1 MGIKINP
8 NIDFGSFLRS
18 VTSKDKI
25 DQQIQKVTDYL
36 EKKYDE
42 KFEVLRVGDRE
53 DKYNDDIKIICH
65 PISNPN
71 IIFYARGNSLEE
83 YEDDYCVRSVLCQV
97 EQAIIDEFKNKEYE
111 ATAKVTN
118 VVKDVIDKKVD
129 VDEFIKINPSQL
141 LLAYI
146 VVNGQ
151 IESKVVNEVINNVRA
166 KYQGLKLK
174 AFVYRMN
181 SINYENYCKFVNTND
196 STSRTIIQKY
206 LPSKLEVI
214 EE

>member
-42 KFEVLRVGDRE
+42 KFEVLRGGDRE

-83 YEDDYCVRSVLCQV
+83 YDPDNYNNNNNNEESSHTNESQIS
-97 EQAIIDEFKNKEYE
+97 ENKES
-111 ATAKVTN
+111 T
-118 VVKDVIDKKVD
+118 
-129 VDEFIKINPSQL
+129 KININWEKCKETL
-141 LLAYI
+141 LFWGKIMIYI
-146 VVNGQ
+146 T
-151 IESKVVNEVINNVRA
+151 
-166 KYQGLKLK
+166 KLK
-174 AFVYRMN
+174 Y
-181 SINYENYCKFVNTND
+181 
-196 STSRTIIQKY
+196 
-206 LPSKLEVI
+206 
-214 EE
+214 

>member
-83 YEDDYCVRSVLCQV
+83 YEDDYD
-97 EQAIIDEFKNKEYE
+97 DEYASDEEEDEYDE
-111 ATAKVTN
+111 TGD
-118 VVKDVIDKKVD
+118 DVW
-129 VDEFIKINPSQL
+129 
-141 LLAYI
+141 
-146 VVNGQ
+146 
-151 IESKVVNEVINNVRA
+151 
-166 KYQGLKLK
+166 
-174 AFVYRMN
+174 
-181 SINYENYCKFVNTND
+181 
-196 STSRTIIQKY
+196 
-206 LPSKLEVI
+206 
-214 EE
+214 